1 MNYINIYEFD
11 NSDMIREILID
22 EIAEVESVKF
32 E

>member
-1 MNYINIYEFD
+1 MNDNIYTYD
-11 NSDMIREILID
+11 NSDLIREILID